1 MCVCVLCVRVCE
13 RVCVRDRERE
23 RERESKSERHNVWR
37 VFVYIY
43 VCMFRVHPYERIDQI
58 ICTGIPDFVRPSSE
72 QDGRV

>member
-1 MCVCVLCVRVCE
+1 
-13 RVCVRDRERE
+13 
-23 RERESKSERHNVWR
+23 VWR
-37 VFVYIY
+37 VLVYIY